1 MKYKESI
8 SDEPLNADGFRS
20 DLYDACIKDEG
31 FSLDDSIRYTC
42 FIDEYYYVGKPLREF
57 INQQPRT
64 IQIWT
69 YYKKNEEPSSNSSVS
84 MAAYT
89 FSQYSICTIY
99 DLDKLDADEKVNGW
113 GTEWT
118 QEGSNLPT
126 VIEMNNNHNS
136 FDLSSTYSND
146 LLQGRNN
153 MIAQLSDLQS
163 WEPYVNFKNIEIQD
177 QYK

>member
-1 MKYKESI
+1 MIKDLIYGTRTEPCSKEAFIENFKILASTPENNFSSNNTDINWVQYKRNTAGYNGFMKYKESI

-99 DLDKLDADEKVNGW
+99 DLDKL
-113 GTEWT
+113 
-118 QEGSNLPT
+118 GSDPT
-126 VIEMNNNHNS
+126 
-136 FDLSSTYSND
+136 
-146 LLQGRNN
+146 
-153 MIAQLSDLQS
+153 
-163 WEPYVNFKNIEIQD
+163 
-177 QYK
+177 

>member
-1 MKYKESI
+1 
-8 SDEPLNADGFRS
+8 
-20 DLYDACIKDEG
+20 
-31 FSLDDSIRYTC
+31 
-42 FIDEYYYVGKPLREF
+42 
-57 INQQPRT
+57 
-64 IQIWT
+64 
-69 YYKKNEEPSSNSSVS
+69 

-126 VIEMNNNHNS
+126 VIEKNNNHNS

-163 WEPYVNFKNIEIQD
+163 WETYVNFKNNEIQA
-177 QYK
+177 QYKYAEYACLNRNRDLNGNGQLDKDEIRWYLPSINQYMGYSMGDNVLPEEVLLIYGKYL

>member
-1 MKYKESI
+1 MIANLTIEQSYYYVLAK
-8 SDEPLNADGFRS
+8 D
-20 DLYDACIKDEG
+20 KDEG

-118 QEGSNLPT
+118 QEGSNL
-126 VIEMNNNHNS
+126 HKA
-136 FDLSSTYSND
+136 
-146 LLQGRNN
+146 G
-153 MIAQLSDLQS
+153 IA
-163 WEPYVNFKNIEIQD
+163 N
-177 QYK
+177 